1 MIKNKYGF
9 TFIEIIIVVSILIMI
24 SALSIDSF
32 WKNFEKVSLWNEVNL
47 LNNKISKL
55 DNDILSNITD
65 YKIYLFTWTWWY
77 FYYYENSLYKNIN
90 QFISINWFTWK
101 ITTNDISKNT
111 LDLNIYINWKKNQNT
126 SLSSTW
132 VFEYNFSNNSD
143 YMINSYIW
151 SNNLNKIYLEYFSKI
166 DKEKLIYLEEIKD
179 ELLNSYTWIIIS
191 NKIWWKRIFQT
202 MTWALI
208 NSDLTFKFGSFSNE
222 YNLKLTK

>member
-32 WKNFEKVSLWNEVNL
+32 GKNFEKVSLGNEVNL

-65 YKIYLFTWTWWY
+65 YKIYLFTGTGGY

-90 QFISINWFTWK
+90 QFISINGFTGK

-111 LDLNIYINWKKNQNT
+111 LDLNIYINGKKNQNT
-126 SLSSTW
+126 SLSSTG

-143 YMINSYIW
+143 YMINSYIG

-179 ELLNSYTWIIIS
+179 ELLNSYTGIIIS
-191 NKIWWKRIFQT
+191 NKIGGKRIFQT
-202 MTWALI
+202 MTGALI